1 MNLIRRQYLNAT
13 LAAALLLVTSTS
25 LLAHFGP
32 RTPFGGRVT
41 CGTTFNGIVYFGTE
55 QGGVFETTNNQ
66 IAVWRPRPVGLHT
79 GSIAAL
85 AHSGSYLFAGT
96 ADGGVYIFNGF
107 VGNDRYWNRINN
119 GLGNLEIRSLVTVD
133 SITVLAGTNG
143 GGLYKTI
150 DKGQNWYAINS
161 PQLNGTVVSA
171 MSNAGS
177 RLVLTTL
184 GGGVFASD
192 DAGETWTD
200 LNDGNTFNV
209 GGTLALSYNSTT
221 DELIV
226 LNENGLFLAGN
237 ASTTGSAVYVPAS
250 SGLSSI
256 AAVRGI
262 SNNGTNWYL
271 ATDAGVYT
279 SGSGT
284 ISWSTANTGLG
295 SLNTTAVVAL
305 PATAVVAVWKE
316 GIFKT
321 ETTAVNWALT
331 NNGFANPITHSMTA
345 KGDGIVVTA
354 NEDGVFVSEALG
366 TAASYVRANN
376 GLTDSLNVNDLIFA
390 GDILLAATTNN
401 GVFSS
406 SNLGVSWNAINTGAT
421 ELNIHK
427 LFFGNDRLYAISA
440 NGLLFSTDLGSV
452 SWAAAQTGLPSG
464 TVATSLA
471 FQGNKILLGT
481 LGNGTFIRENNA
493 ANWTAFN
500 TGLGNLNVTSV
511 SASGGK
517 FFAGTDGSGVYSTNT
532 DAANWTATA
541 QTSIPHTVMIG
552 LNGDAI
558 QAMDSYAGYVYASY
572 KGGLLATSDGGATW
586 EEGGN
591 QFNLPSFTDVR
602 KIGFVSTRVYVTTQ
616 NNGPYSNSLSELP
629 TLTNFLTLSD
639 ELFNVPGTTNSN
651 YVSVTGNVPWTL
663 TSNSSWLSTSTA
675 TGIRN
680 GGFRIDAEAN
690 SGGQRTGTIT
700 VSSDSLSQTFTVTVI
715 QEGTTGIAENGTQAF
730 RLFPNPN
737 DGNFTVDLSG
747 VDSPVRRIS
756 VLDVT
761 GKVVMAQ
768 EINSAAAGLLNL
780 SVPCSTGTY
789 IFVVD
794 TEHGRLFE
802 RVMID

>member
-1 MNLIRRQYLNAT
+1 MQRQYFKAT
-13 LAAALLLVTSTS
+13 LAAALLLITSASTF
-25 LLAHFGP
+25 AHFGP

-41 CGTTFNGIVYFGTE
+41 CGTTFNGLVYFGTE
-55 QGGVFETTNNQ
+55 QGGVFETTNDQ
-66 IAVWRPRPVGLHT
+66 IAVWRPRPVGLHS

-85 AHSGSYLFAGT
+85 AHSGSYLFAGL

-150 DKGQNWYAINS
+150 DKGQNWYAIDS
-161 PQLNGTVVSA
+161 PQLNGTVISA
-171 MSNAGS
+171 MTNAGS

-200 LNDGNTFNV
+200 LNDGNTLNV

-221 DELIV
+221 DELLV
-226 LNENGLFLAGN
+226 LNENGLFLAGD
-237 ASTTGSAVYVPAS
+237 ASTTGSPVYAAAS
-250 SGLSSI
+250 AGLSPG
-256 AAVRGI
+256 ALVRSI

-271 ATDAGVYT
+271 ATDAGVHT

-284 ISWSTANTGLG
+284 ISWTTENTGLG

-305 PATAVVAVWKE
+305 PATVVVAVWKE
-316 GIFKT
+316 GLYKT
-321 ETTAVNWALT
+321 ETSTVNWALA

-345 KGDGIVVTA
+345 KGDAIVVTA

-366 TAASYVRANN
+366 AAASYVRANN

-390 GDILLAATTNN
+390 GELLLAATTNN
-401 GVFSS
+401 GVFASS
-406 SNLGVSWNAINTGAT
+406 DLGVSWNAINAGAT
-421 ELNIHK
+421 ELNIRR

-440 NGLLFSTDLGSV
+440 SGLLFSTDLGSIA
-452 SWAAAQTGLPSG
+452 WTPAQGGLPSG
-464 TVATSLA
+464 AIATSLA
-471 FQGNKILLGT
+471 FHGNRTLLGT
-481 LGNGTFIRENNA
+481 LGNGTFIRDLGA
-493 ANWTAFN
+493 ADWTAFN
-500 TGLGNLNVTSV
+500 TGLSNLNVTSV
-511 SASGGK
+511 TASGGK
-517 FFAGTDGSGVYSTNT
+517 FFAGTDGTGVFSTDMNT
-532 DAANWTATA
+532 GNWTTTA
-541 QTSIPHTVMIG
+541 QTSVPHTVMIG
-552 LNGDAI
+552 LDGDAI
-558 QAMDSYAGYVYASY
+558 QAMESYAGYVYASY
-572 KGGLLATSDGGATW
+572 KGGLLATSDGGTTW

-616 NNGPYSNSLSELP
+616 NNGPYSNSLGELP
-629 TLTNFLTLSD
+629 TLTNFLSLSD
-639 ELFNVPGTTNSN
+639 ELFNVPGTANSN
-651 YVSVTGNVPWTL
+651 YVSITSNVPWTL
-663 TSNSSWLSTSTA
+663 TSNDSWLSTNGA
-675 TGIRN
+675 AGIRN
-680 GGFRIDAEAN
+680 GSFRIDAEAN
-690 SGGQRTGTIT
+690 AGVQRTGTIT
-700 VSSDSLSQTFTVTVI
+700 VASDSLGQAFTVTVI

-737 DGNFTVDLSG
+737 NGNFTVDLSG
-747 VDSPVRRIS
+747 IGSPLRRIS

-768 EINSAAAGLLNL
+768 EMNVAAVGLIDLA
-780 SVPCSTGTY
+780 VPCSKGTY
-789 IFVVD
+789 IFVV
-794 TEHGRLFE
+794 ESEQGRMYE